1 MSADFDLQRFVKAQ
15 EADYARALSELRAGR
30 KQSHWMWYIFPQ
42 LAGLGRSEMARRYA
56 LSGREEALAY
66 LERPLLGAR
75 LEECTL
81 ALLSHDT
88 LTAHQILGSPD
99 DLKLHS
105 CMTLFARV
113 APENPLFQQ
122 ALDRYFAGKPDEAS
136 LRLLGGGAGSA
147 P

>member
-1 MSADFDLQRFVKAQ
+1 MSANFDLQRFVEAQ
-15 EADYARALSELRAGR
+15 AADYSRALSELRSGR

-66 LERPLLGAR
+66 LQHPLLGSR

-105 CMTLFARV
+105 CMTLFASV
-113 APENPLFQQ
+113 APQNALFQR
-122 ALDRYFAGKPDEAS
+122 ALERYFAGEPDRAS
-136 LRLLGGGAGSA
+136 LRLLDSTAR
-147 P
+147 